1 MNLGTTSGRYI
12 LPSDPMPGERPLPY
26 IRSGRHTLI
35 IGLVAVFHV
44 VLIVVPVIYMAVSK
58 WVKPKTPV
66 YVMRLPT
73 VDSLPSEQPSP
84 HPSPLNKKSTG
95 TPEKGKPLSEIP
107 EIPELVKPVE
117 VPQPKPKPQAKPVE
131 KKVETVPESKKTI
144 PVKAKPKQKPKN
156 VVTQPKNRLLSADQI
171 KISHKKVV
179 RKTNRNT
186 SRQSQIDSEARAR
199 DARRADAAKALRS
212 LSGEVGG
219 RGTPGGGGGPRGIV
233 SKEVSEYYY
242 KVETFLKRRWNQPS
256 IFGGDRPRVL
266 ILFRVAADGRLISA
280 RIQERSGNP
289 AMDSSVDE
297 MLRGLSVLP
306 APPQAMEFTVTMEI
320 DR

>member
-12 LPSDPMPGERPLPY
+12 LPTDAMPGERPLPY
-26 IRSGRHTLI
+26 VKTGRHTLI
-35 IGLVAVFHV
+35 IGLVAAFHAA
-44 VLIVVPVIYMAVSK
+44 LIIVPIIFMAVSN
-58 WVKPKTPV
+58 WVKPPV

-107 EIPELVKPVE
+107 EIPDLVKPVE
-117 VPQPKPKPQAKPVE
+117 VPQPKPKPQVKPVE
-131 KKVETVPESKKTI
+131 KKIETVPESKKTI
-144 PVKAKPKQKPKN
+144 PVKAKPKQKPKPE
-156 VVTQPKNRLLSADQI
+156 VTQPKNRLLSADQI
-171 KISHKKVV
+171 KISHKRVV
-179 RKTNRNT
+179 KP
-186 SRQSQIDSEARAR
+186 SRTPARQNAVDAEARAR

-219 RGTPGGGGGPRGIV
+219 TGTPGGGGGPRGIV
-233 SKEVSEYYY
+233 SKEVNEYYS
-242 KVETFLKRRWNQPS
+242 KVEAFLKRRWNQPS
-256 IFGGDRPRVL
+256 IFGGDRPKVL
-266 ILFRVAADGRLISA
+266 ILFRVAADGRVVSA
-280 RIQERSGNP
+280 RIQERSGNS
-289 AMDSSVDE
+289 AMDASVDE
-297 MLRGLSVLP
+297 MLRGLTALP